1 MCIIRNNPIQ
11 ILEKCSLY
19 HEKITFQ
26 EPWKVSGILLLIYV
40 GHFSSSLPEW
50 LKTSY
55 TLTLNSFFS
64 VEKFGKTMVKL
75 VNESP
80 LMGDKKQTMIF
91 HIFLKFDKLVCNHLE
106 FKTRVYSAL
115 KI

>member
-11 ILEKCSLY
+11 ILEKCSIY

-40 GHFSSSLPEW
+40 GHFSPSLPEW

-80 LMGDKKQTMIF
+80 LMGDKKKQTMIL
-91 HIFLKFDKLVCNHLE
+91 HIFLKFIISL
-106 FKTRVYSAL
+106 
-115 KI
+115 